1 MRNLTRAL
9 ITAIAL
15 ALALTAVAIAAKPKN
30 GAYAG
35 DAISLHVKHGRIV
48 EVTGNAGGKCNAVPI
63 DSKKHIK
70 VKHGKF
76 HFSGKVK
83 NVNGATEGK
92 LTLSGKFKT
101 RTEAKGTYK
110 FVKGSC
116 STGKK
121 KFTAAIGDAPD

>member
-1 MRNLTRAL
+1 MRKLSF
-9 ITAIAL
+9 ITAVVAV
-15 ALALTAVAIAAKPKN
+15 LALTAVAFAAKPKT
-30 GAYAG
+30 GTYSG
-35 DAISLHVKHGRIV
+35 DKITLKVKSGKIV
-48 EVTGNAGGKCNAVPI
+48 EVTGTADSKCSAIPI

-70 VKHGKF
+70 VKKGKF

-83 NVNGATEGK
+83 NVAGKTAGK

-101 RTEAKGTYK
+101 SKEAKGTYK

-121 KFTAAIGDAPD
+121 KFTAAMGDVPD